1 MKKILTTVV
10 LGLMLSG
17 NAYSKSNMDVAIEK
31 CADAQFLGNTKGISN
46 AVYEDNELYKLMLK
60 DKVQLQKYYDEY
72 VVTYQVIY
80 EKYWKD
86 NPRPKYPI
94 NSTSS
99 TNSFDAYKK
108 AKVIWDKEKDEYM
121 KPFTNKLLALG
132 VNLQKQDLL
141 IIKKGRSLVTMN
153 LKKLALKAKAK
164 SIEGYIKKFKLCEE
178 AHNNTPKGFM
188 LEWGN

>member
-46 AVYEDNELYKLMLK
+46 AIYEDNELYKLMLK
-60 DKVQLQKYYDEY
+60 DKEQLQKYYDEY

-80 EKYWKD
+80 EEYLKD
-86 NPRPKYPI
+86 NPRPKNPI
-94 NSTSS
+94 NSTTS

-108 AKVIWDKEKDEYM
+108 AKVIWDKEKYEYM

-153 LKKLALKAKAK
+153 LKKLDLKAKAK
-164 SIEGYIKKFKLCEE
+164 SIEGYIKKFKLCEA